1 MPESFP
7 ARLDTLRAQMTEPA
21 ARAVDCDQAASV
33 IDWYYEQAWQTDRID
48 RDELPWL
55 LDWMRHCHDPR
66 RFEIGDG
73 LAVTLI
79 GEGRLQEASDLAEGL
94 LSEAWDA
101 GLTHTLALALAA
113 RGDVAGAITRLRDL
127 VDHPQF
133 AALPPEIATQA
144 HLDLAT
150 LLRRQGSL
158 FKAIRPLTQAV
169 ETAARCDDPA
179 WLEQAADML
188 IEQLVE
194 QGGAEE
200 AVEILSP
207 YLSPG
212 LDDHRLGLW
221 QRVLNRLGNQLDPDL
236 RERGMALMVRA
247 GDYRTALNRL
257 VDQAGNDPQ
266 QLLLAFTAALS
277 LHAPAEVTCPL
288 AARLLGSDSARQ
300 GESAPLI
307 AAASVAVAES
317 HDDKSQAQA
326 KWHRDG
332 VVQLISVAKHHG
344 ILEEEVREWAEK
356 EGLYHE
362 HGVIERATQ
371 HCLDNIDRP
380 PEWLIS
386 HIKQAG

>member
-1 MPESFP
+1 MPESLP
-7 ARLDTLRAQMTEPA
+7 APLDTLRRQMTEPSTSP
-21 ARAVDCDQAASV
+21 VDCDQAAGV
-33 IDWYYEQAWQTDRID
+33 IEWYYQQAWQTDRIA

-55 LDWMRHCHDPR
+55 LNWMRHCHDPR

-79 GEGRLQEASDLAEGL
+79 GEGRIQEASELAEGL
-94 LSEAWDA
+94 LSESWDA

-113 RGDVAGAITRLRDL
+113 QGEVTEAITRLRDL
-127 VDHPQF
+127 VDHLNF
-133 AALPPEIATQA
+133 ATLPPEIATQV

-158 FKAIRPLTQAV
+158 FKAIPVLTQAV
-169 ETAARCDDPA
+169 ETSARCDDPA
-179 WLEQAADML
+179 WLEQAADTL

-207 YLSPG
+207 H
-212 LDDHRLGLW
+212 LDEKRLGLW
-221 QRVLNRLGNQLDPDL
+221 QRVLNRLGNHLGPDL
-236 RERGMALMVRA
+236 HERGMALMVRA
-247 GDYRTALNRL
+247 RDNHTVLNRL
-257 VDQAGNDPQ
+257 IDQTGNDGQ
-266 QLLLAFTAALS
+266 RLLLAFTAALS
-277 LHAPAEVTCPL
+277 LRAPAEVTCPL

-300 GESAPLI
+300 DESAPLI
-307 AAASVAVAES
+307 AAASVAIAES
-317 HDDKSQAQA
+317 QQEKSQAQA

-344 ILEEEVREWAEK
+344 ILEGDVREWAER

-362 HGVIERATQ
+362 HGVIDRTAR
-371 HCLDNIDRP
+371 HCLDKLDKP
-380 PEWLIS
+380 PEWLVLRID
-386 HIKQAG
+386 QEG

>member
-1 MPESFP
+1 MPESLP
-7 ARLDTLRAQMTEPA
+7 APLDTLCSQMAEPA
-21 ARAVDCDQAASV
+21 TSRVDCDQAADV
-33 IDWYYEQAWQTDRID
+33 IDWYYEQAWQTDRIA

-79 GEGRLQEASDLAEGL
+79 GEGQLQEASDLAEGL
-94 LSEAWDA
+94 LGEAWDA

-113 RGDVAGAITRLRDL
+113 RGKVAEATTRLRDL
-127 VDHPQF
+127 VAHPEF
-133 AALPPEIATQA
+133 ATLPPEIATQV

-158 FKAIRPLTQAV
+158 FKAIPVLTQAV
-169 ETAARCDDPA
+169 ETAARCDDPT
-179 WLEQAADML
+179 WLEHAADTL

-207 YLSPG
+207 H
-212 LDDHRLGLW
+212 LDEKRLGLW
-221 QRVLNRLGNQLDPDL
+221 QRVLDRLGDQLDPDL
-236 RERGMALMVRA
+236 RDRGIALMVRA
-247 GDYRTALNRL
+247 GDYRTVLNRL

-266 QLLLAFTAALS
+266 HLLLAFTAALS
-277 LHAPAEVTCPL
+277 LRAPAEVTCPL
-288 AARLLGSDSARQ
+288 AARLLGSDSARRD
-300 GESAPLI
+300 ESASLI

-317 HDDKSQAQA
+317 QQEKSQTQA

-362 HGVIERATQ
+362 HGVIERAAR
-371 HCLDNIDRP
+371 HCLDKIDKP
-380 PEWLIS
+380 PEWLTQR
-386 HIKQAG
+386 IKQQG

>member
-1 MPESFP
+1 MPESLP
-7 ARLDTLRAQMTEPA
+7 AALDTLRSQMTEPA
-21 ARAVDCDQAASV
+21 TSAVDCDQAADV
-33 IDWYYEQAWQTDRID
+33 IDWYYEQAWQTDRIA
-48 RDELPWL
+48 RDDLPWL
-55 LDWMRHCHDPR
+55 LDWMRRCHDPR

-79 GEGRLQEASDLAEGL
+79 GEGRLQEASELAEGL
-94 LSEAWDA
+94 LSEEWDA
-101 GLTHTLALALAA
+101 GLMHTLALALAA
-113 RGDVAGAITRLRDL
+113 RGEVAEAITRLRDL
-127 VDHPQF
+127 VGHPEF
-133 AALPPEIATQA
+133 AALPPEIATQG

-158 FKAIRPLTQAV
+158 FKAIPPLTQAV
-169 ETAARCDDPA
+169 QTAARCDDPA
-179 WLEQAADML
+179 WLEQAADTL

-207 YLSPG
+207 W
-212 LDDHRLGLW
+212 LDETRLGLW
-221 QRVLNRLGNQLDPDL
+221 QRVLDRLGNQLDPELHD
-236 RERGMALMVRA
+236 RGIALMVRA
-247 GDYRTALNRL
+247 GDYRTVLNRL

-266 QLLLAFTAALS
+266 RLLVAFTAALS
-277 LHAPAEVTCPL
+277 LRAPAEVTCPL

-300 GESAPLI
+300 EEGAPLI

-317 HDDKSQAQA
+317 QQEKSQAQA

-344 ILEEEVREWAEK
+344 IPEGDVRAWAEE

-362 HGVIERATQ
+362 HGVIDRAAR
-371 HCLDNIDRP
+371 HCLDKIDRP
-380 PEWLIS
+380 PEWLAQR
-386 HIKQAG
+386 IKPQG

>member
-1 MPESFP
+1 MPESLP
-7 ARLDTLRAQMTEPA
+7 SPLDTLRSQMTEPA
-21 ARAVDCDQAASV
+21 TSRVDCDQAADL
-33 IDWYYEQAWQTDRID
+33 IDWYYEQAWQTDRIA

-79 GEGRLQEASDLAEGL
+79 GEGQLQEASDLAEGL

-113 RGDVAGAITRLRDL
+113 RGEVAEAITRLRDL
-127 VDHPQF
+127 VDHPEF
-133 AALPPEIATQA
+133 ATLPPEIATQV

-158 FKAIRPLTQAV
+158 FKAIPVMTQAV
-169 ETAARCDDPA
+169 KTAARCDDPA
-179 WLEQAADML
+179 WLEQAADTL

-207 YLSPG
+207 H
-212 LDDHRLGLW
+212 LDEKRLGLW
-221 QRVLNRLGNQLDPDL
+221 QRVLDRLGNQLDPDL
-236 RERGMALMVRA
+236 RERGIVLMVRA
-247 GDYRTALNRL
+247 GNYRTVLNRL

-266 QLLLAFTAALS
+266 RLLLAFTAALS
-277 LHAPAEVTCPL
+277 LRAPAEVTCPL
-288 AARLLGSDSARQ
+288 AARLLGSDSARRD
-300 GESAPLI
+300 ESAPLI

-317 HDDKSQAQA
+317 QQEKSQTQA

-344 ILEEEVREWAEK
+344 ILEEEAREWAEK

-362 HGVIERATQ
+362 HGVIERAAR
-371 HCLDNIDRP
+371 HCLDKIDKP
-380 PEWLIS
+380 PEWLTQR
-386 HIKQAG
+386 IKQQG